1 MGELANE
8 QIYAGIGIILVV
20 FAIFVFLIKRK
31 KQTHRVAAPEAPAPD
46 NHREEIIAAAASGDS
61 RAISRAIP
69 IATGI
74 AKNSTELV
82 NDGELLPAICRLLYL
97 GGQKSLC
104 QQLMNKISSRYSDKE
119 WFLNLEIE
127 FLTEVKKLDEKTV
140 WRIQDLIKRF
150 PEDSRLHITL
160 ANHFDKRKTYKAENL
175 PSFLK
180 ASAFEP
186 GEPRWLYAVARC
198 QQNLSHLTEAQKAL
212 NDLLELSPNFPGA
225 QDLKRVIDNLINPP
239 KPKPAHKAAPSAS
252 TGFSVERYSQVS
264 EMGRG
269 GMGIVYKAFD
279 EVLQRWVAIKTL
291 QESLA
296 ESQPEIKQRFLGEA
310 RILAAL
316 DHGSIPKV
324 FDLSLKPPYYL
335 AFELINGR
343 SLRDILNRNQFI
355 KDTDT
360 LFQMATEIASALA
373 YAESK
378 SILHRDIKPENILV
392 DAKGHCFVIDFGLAQ
407 FEGQQSLTKTGM
419 VMGTPWYLAPERF
432 RGDPASIASEIY
444 SLGIMLYEMIEG
456 NKPYEGDDINV
467 VLVQE
472 PKAVTRADIPGSIK
486 VLVGECLSKNP
497 ANRPENFKEISQILD
512 DSIKKL
518 RAQKKDTAG

>member
-1 MGELANE
+1 MGEPANE
-8 QIYAGIGIILVV
+8 QIYAGVGIIIVIL
-20 FAIFVFLIKRK
+20 AIFVFLIKRK
-31 KQTHRVAAPEAPAPD
+31 KRSQALAESATLATD

-104 QQLMNKISSRYSDKE
+104 QQLMNKISARYADKD
-119 WFLNLEIE
+119 WFLDLEIE
-127 FLTEVKKLDEKTV
+127 FLTGIKKLDNKTV
-140 WRIQDLIKRF
+140 WKIQELLKQF
-150 PEDSRLHITL
+150 PEDARLHLML
-160 ANHFDKRKTYKAENL
+160 ANYFDKRKTFKAENL
-175 PSFLK
+175 TTFIK
-180 ASAFEP
+180 ANAFEP
-186 GEPRWLYAVARC
+186 GEPRWLYAIARC
-198 QQNLSHLTEAQKAL
+198 QQNLNHLPDAQKAL

-225 QDLKRVIDNLINPP
+225 QDLKRVIDNLIDPP
-239 KPKPAHKAAPSAS
+239 KPKPAPKPAQTAS
-252 TGFSVERYSQVS
+252 TGFSSERYSQVS

-269 GMGIVYKAFD
+269 GMGVVYKAFD

-296 ESQPEIKQRFLGEA
+296 ESQPEVKRRFLGEA

-343 SLRDILNRNQFI
+343 SLREILNRNQSI

-360 LFQMATEIASALA
+360 LIHMASEIASALA

-378 SILHRDIKPENILV
+378 SVLHRDIKPENILV

-407 FEGQQSLTKTGM
+407 FEEQQSLTKTGV
-419 VMGTPWYLAPERF
+419 VMGTP
-432 RGDPASIASEIY
+432 
-444 SLGIMLYEMIEG
+444 
-456 NKPYEGDDINV
+456 
-467 VLVQE
+467 LVSCS
-472 PKAVTRADIPGSIK
+472 RAI
-486 VLVGECLSKNP
+486 
-497 ANRPENFKEISQILD
+497 
-512 DSIKKL
+512 
-518 RAQKKDTAG
+518 